1 MYRNHFINA
10 MKAKQAEL
18 ENRKKR
24 KFVSIEEIEEEAKAE
39 ENAWREEMKEFLR
52 KKKKIEI
59 PTRDNK

>member
-1 MYRNHFINA
+1 

-39 ENAWREEMKEFLR
+39 ENAWREEMKDFLR

-59 PTRDNK
+59 PTRENK